1 MKAFSKPRAVAAP
14 DFRAALLKMKSEAMA
29 NPGIKFDTIASMG
42 RVNEEDQAQLSHDE
56 FLKLKLNAL
65 DYHKLRQVDEALE
78 RLNGGE
84 YGICLECEEQIAPRR
99 LQAIPWASYCVRCQ
113 ERIGN
118 GDRHDED
125 AVSLF
130 AHFASH

>member
-78 RLNGGE
+78 RLKDGE
-84 YGICLECEEQIAPRR
+84 YGICLECAGQIAPRR
-99 LQAIPWASYCVRCQ
+99 LQAIPWASYCVHCQ

-118 GDRHDED
+118 ADRRDED
-125 AVSLF
+125 PASLF
-130 AHFASH
+130 AHFTSH

>member
-99 LQAIPWASYCVRCQ
+99 LQAIPRASYCVRCQ

-118 GDRHDED
+118 GDRHDEA